1 MGDLEKLEAELLRV
15 YRKLAAA
22 ELDARLGW
30 ERYKAENV
38 KLKAKETELLELKY
52 NIKNRV

>member
-1 MGDLEKLEAELLRV
+1 MSDLEKLEAELIRV
-15 YRKLAAA
+15 HIKLAAA

-38 KLKAKETELLELKY
+38 KYLAKEQELMELKW
-52 NIKNRV
+52 KT

>member
-1 MGDLEKLEAELLRV
+1 MSDLEKLEAELLRV

-30 ERYKAENV
+30 GRYKAENV

-52 NIKNRV
+52 NLKNRV